1 MVALCDG
8 GSTSF
13 FADIAPVLSTGTIDG
28 SEDWKISFGNVRQ
41 LINHDDTCWGDPD
54 STTFEWYNTNPDP
67 DGLAWNVWEPLNLV
81 DVTSSATDSW
91 VTLEKD

>member
-41 LINHDDTCWGDPD
+41 LINHDDTCWGPGIL
-54 STTFEWYNTNPDP
+54 FEWYNTYPDP
-67 DGLAWNVWEPLNLV
+67 SVWEPLNLV
-81 DVTSSATDSW
+81 DADQSATDSW